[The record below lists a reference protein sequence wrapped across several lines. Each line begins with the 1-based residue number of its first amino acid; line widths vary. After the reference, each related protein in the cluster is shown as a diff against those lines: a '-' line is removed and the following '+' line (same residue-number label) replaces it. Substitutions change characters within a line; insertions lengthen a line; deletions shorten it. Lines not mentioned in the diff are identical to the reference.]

1 MIVCMSDQ
9 TAGPGAGTFPPP
21 PPPPYSPPPPP
32 PPPYGSQYGGP
43 QYGGP
48 QPRPPRR
55 LRRSLTN
62 RRIAGVAGGLGDYLG
77 VDATAL
83 RVGFVLA
90 SLLFLGGIGGPLLYV
105 AAWIFVPE
113 EGRAAAHVPNP
124 FSGPAWQDWRRDRTA
139 RSWALVLGA
148 VVLAMFWSF
157 GFWPWWHWRALP
169 ALLALTGVALW
180 ALTRPRCN
188 VREPGQGLREPGQG
202 QGPTQGPGPAS
213 YTPGPA
219 GSPGPTGSSPG
230 PADSPSS
237 ADRPAPMGTGGPMG
251 TADPISA
258 AGATGPA
265 GATGLIGA
273 TGPEE
278 ADWAEARLTAAQWA
292 QSQLAAAGVSPAPPP
307 AAAQPPQ
314 TRRRAARRG
323 IWVFVAFFLGF
334 LLCAVIAAVSVTLG
348 SGSSLRGGVGANG
361 FTPATASAV
370 TKQYH
375 LGIGNLDVNLSAVR
389 FPAQGQKVDISVGL
403 GHLTVEVPDD
413 AVVNVNAHAGV
424 GEVDVFGNSGRQVQ
438 LKSVPQG
445 AGSGGTAPNL
455 TLDAHIGV
463 GYVQVTRG

>member
-9 TAGPGAGTFPPP
+9 TAGADAGTFPPP

-48 QPRPPRR
+48 QPKPLRR

-90 SLLFLGGIGGPLLYV
+90 SLLFLGGIGGPLLYA

-169 ALLALTGVALW
+169 VLLALTGVALW

-188 VREPGQGLREPGQG
+188 VREPGQG
-202 QGPTQGPGPAS
+202 QGPSQGPGPAS

-219 GSPGPTGSSPG
+219 GSP
-230 PADSPSS
+230 
-237 ADRPAPMGTGGPMG
+237 
-251 TADPISA
+251 
-258 AGATGPA
+258 GPA

-292 QSQLAAAGVSPAPPP
+292 ESQLAAAGVSPAPPP
-307 AAAQPPQ
+307 AASQPLQ
-314 TRRRAARRG
+314 TRRRAGRRG
-323 IWVFVAFFLGF
+323 IWALVAFFLGF

-348 SGSSLRGGVGANG
+348 SGSSLRGGIGANG
-361 FTPATASAV
+361 FAPATASAV

-375 LGIGNLDVNLSAVR
+375 LGIGNLDVNLSAVK
-389 FPAQGQKVDISVGL
+389 FPARGKTVDASVGL
-403 GHLTVEVPDD
+403 GHLTVEVPIN

-424 GEVDVFGNSGRQVQ
+424 GEVDVFGNSGREMQGQ
-438 LKSVPQG
+438 WAPKG
-445 AGSGGTAPNL
+445 AGSGGTAPHL
-455 TLDAHIGV
+455 TLDAHVGV
-463 GYVQVTRG
+463 GYVEVTRG